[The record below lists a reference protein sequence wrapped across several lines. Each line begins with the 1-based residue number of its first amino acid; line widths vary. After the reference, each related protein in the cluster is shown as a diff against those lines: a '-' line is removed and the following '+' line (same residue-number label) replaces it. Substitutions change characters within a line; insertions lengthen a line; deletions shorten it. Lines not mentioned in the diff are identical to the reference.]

1 MKNFLWFLLGFS
13 SVFAF
18 FINCYAAGCSYN
30 DTCYYTQYTFQYDT
44 TASDYS
50 SSVFDVENSQNCAPI
65 FKQKGTNNTI
75 KYPAKYILLTHH
87 EWDIVSFAWKTTGYR
102 YIKLQDSDYDSG
114 ISAIISRGGG
124 TSSPFDIYPS
134 GIQNCGQ
141 YDCADSDNDGLC
153 DVCDDAPND
162 STVGPTKYVRGY
174 YELNDGTTVATIYSY
189 SPTDK
194 TNDLVTIDKKYNY
207 PDKFPGLVYA
217 VGMASY
223 IDEKEFIKG
232 GGRFAGLS
240 KAEPVYTMKCNA
252 VESSD
257 QCSKAVCNITD
268 GEPEILEKLEDV
280 EENGE
285 AQAYPTEQ
293 KAADAPY
300 LDLDK
305 TCDELRTKCNSSCGA
320 ATNVKSFGCSE
331 NKHMVCECL
340 NNGTWE
346 VADDWDELGV
356 TIDQSETTTNNYY
369 GEGDS
374 TTGGGSVTGVSDD
387 GTGGFTGS
395 YEYVEGSYN
404 YDSFGSHYSQLA
416 SKFPFSLRTTIG
428 SIYSDFKGSGAA
440 PVYYYTI
447 YGHSVTIDLS
457 SFDDIAKMIRSI
469 FALGITLSTMIML
482 IYLYVGIDLRGK

>member
-1 MKNFLWFLLGFS
+1 MKNLLFFVLGFVVVASTVLYFSVAHCAYNSDCALIYYEYRNSTVGNNYAHTSFTYDLSTPSITLGPQNVVSDAIGVNIRIAYFDS
-13 SVFAF
+13 STNSWGTVTSANKVNIYVSSEF
-18 FINCYAAGCSYN
+18 FSTSTVPRFSDIQSVAAKFGNKCPAYDCS
-30 DTCYYTQYTFQYDT
+30 
-44 TASDYS
+44 
-50 SSVFDVENSQNCAPI
+50 
-65 FKQKGTNNTI
+65 
-75 KYPAKYILLTHH
+75 
-87 EWDIVSFAWKTTGYR
+87 
-102 YIKLQDSDYDSG
+102 DSDS
-114 ISAIISRGGG
+114 
-124 TSSPFDIYPS
+124 
-134 GIQNCGQ
+134 
-141 YDCADSDNDGLC
+141 DGLC

-240 KAEPVYTMKCNA
+240 KAEPVYTMTCNP
-252 VESSD
+252 VESLD
-257 QCSKAVCNITD
+257 QCSKAVCDQTN
-268 GEPEILEKLEDV
+268 PELKILEKIEDV

-285 AQAYPTEQ
+285 AQDYPTEQ

-305 TCDELRTKCNSSCGA
+305 SCDELRTKCNSSCGA

-356 TIDQSETTTNNYY
+356 TIDQSVTTTNNYY
-369 GEGDS
+369 GDGDS

-404 YDSFGSHYSQLA
+404 YDSFGSHYSNLA